1 MLQGVTDETKPHPS
15 QDTCRMGAVK
25 RILALLGFLGLALA
39 RTYLIPIEGEID
51 PALAVFVDQALSQ
64 AEREGASGV
73 VFLIDTP
80 GGRVD
85 AAIRISGRILETP
98 LPTLAVVKN
107 AFSAG
112 ALIALSCRQIAMLP
126 GAEIGAALPV
136 VAPPFQKPE
145 AADRKV
151 VSALKGKFRAVA
163 EARGRPTALAEA
175 MVDPELEVPGLSA
188 KGEPLTL
195 SASKAVEL
203 KVADHLASSLAEAL
217 SLAGFAPEVVRLT
230 PGPRVQLARFLTS
243 SSVAGLLLALGL
255 LLLLLEFFT
264 PGTFIPGALGLTL
277 LALYFAGGW
286 LAGLSGLF
294 ELALFLLGVALLL
307 AEAFLFPGFGLPGVA
322 GVGAILASVY
332 LTFGQQAVAVGAVAV
347 ITLGIG
353 VFLLFRLF
361 PRTRPA
367 RALVLESAI
376 SEHATQSPVEVG
388 ALGTALTDLRPAGA
402 ARFGEKRVDVVA
414 RGQFIPRGTRVKVV
428 EVEGPRI
435 VVEPIEEEGWT

>member
-1 MLQGVTDETKPHPS
+1 ML
-15 QDTCRMGAVK
+15 
-25 RILALLGFLGLALA
+25 LNLLGLALA
-39 RTYLIPIEGEID
+39 KTYLIPIEGEID
-51 PALAVFVDQALSQ
+51 PALSVFVNQALSR
-64 AEREGASGV
+64 AEREGASGA

-85 AAIRISGRILETP
+85 AAIRISDRILETP

-112 ALIALSCRQIAMLP
+112 ALIALSCREIAMLP
-126 GAEIGAALPV
+126 GAEIGAALPLI
-136 VAPPFQKPE
+136 APPLGEPE

-151 VSALKGKFRAVA
+151 ISALKGKFRAVA
-163 EARGRPTALAEA
+163 EARGRPTQPIEA

-195 SASKAVEL
+195 SAKKAVEL

-217 SLAGFAPEVVRLT
+217 ALSGFAKEVERLE

-243 SSVAGLLLALGL
+243 STVAGLLLALGL

-264 PGTFIPGALGLTL
+264 PGTFVPGALGLTL
-277 LALYFAGGW
+277 LALYFVGGW

-294 ELALFLLGVALLL
+294 ELILFFLGVALLL
-307 AEAFLFPGFGLPGVA
+307 AEAFLFPGFGIAGLA

-332 LTFGQQAVAVGAVAV
+332 FTFGEQALGVGAVAV
-347 ITLGIG
+347 IALGIG
-353 VFLLFRLF
+353 VFLLFRFF

-388 ALGTALTDLRPAGA
+388 AIGTALTDLRPAGA
-402 ARFGEKRVDVVA
+402 ARFGERRVDVVA
-414 RGQFIPRGTRVKVV
+414 RGQFVPRGSRVRVV
-428 EVEGPRI
+428 EVEGPKI
-435 VVEPIEEEGWT
+435 VVEPLEEV

>member
-1 MLQGVTDETKPHPS
+1 MRPKRILPKWYCKLE
-15 QDTCRMGAVK
+15 AVK
-25 RILALLGFLGLALA
+25 RILVLLNLLGLALA
-39 RTYLIPIEGEID
+39 KTYLIPIEGEID
-51 PALAVFVDQALSQ
+51 PALSVFVNQALSQ
-64 AEREGASGV
+64 AEREGASGA

-85 AAIRISGRILETP
+85 AAIRISDRILETP

-112 ALIALSCRQIAMLP
+112 ALIALSCREIAMLP
-126 GAEIGAALPV
+126 GAEIGAALPLI
-136 VAPPFQKPE
+136 APPLGEPE

-151 VSALKGKFRAVA
+151 ISALKGKFRAVA
-163 EARGRPTALAEA
+163 EARGRPTQPIEA

-195 SASKAVEL
+195 SAKKAVEL

-217 SLAGFAPEVVRLT
+217 ALSGFAKEVERLE

-243 SSVAGLLLALGL
+243 STVAGLLLALGL

-264 PGTFIPGALGLTL
+264 PGTFVPGALGLTL
-277 LALYFAGGW
+277 LALYFVGGW

-294 ELALFLLGVALLL
+294 ELILFFLGVALLL
-307 AEAFLFPGFGLPGVA
+307 AEAFLFPGFGIAGLA

-332 LTFGQQAVAVGAVAV
+332 FTFGEQALGVGAVAV
-347 ITLGIG
+347 IALGIG
-353 VFLLFRLF
+353 VFLLFRFF

-388 ALGTALTDLRPAGA
+388 AIGTALTDLRPAGA
-402 ARFGEKRVDVVA
+402 ARFGERRVDVVA
-414 RGQFIPRGTRVKVV
+414 RGQFVPRGSRVRVV
-428 EVEGPRI
+428 EVEGPKI
-435 VVEPIEEEGWT
+435 VVEPLEEV

>member
-1 MLQGVTDETKPHPS
+1 MLFN
-15 QDTCRMGAVK
+15 
-25 RILALLGFLGLALA
+25 FLGLALA
-39 RTYLIPIEGEID
+39 KTYLIPIEGEID
-51 PALAVFVDQALSQ
+51 PALPVFVNQALSR

-85 AAIRISGRILETP
+85 AAIRISDRILETP

-126 GAEIGAALPV
+126 GAEIGAALPIL
-136 VAPPFQKPE
+136 APPLQKPE

-151 VSALKGKFRAVA
+151 ISALKGKFRAVA
-163 EARGRPTALAEA
+163 EARGRPTQPIEA

-195 SASKAVEL
+195 SAKKAVEL

-217 SLAGFAPEVVRLT
+217 ALAGFAPEVERLE

-243 SSVAGLLLALGL
+243 STVAGVLLALGL

-264 PGTFIPGALGLTL
+264 PGTFVPGALGLTL
-277 LALYFAGGW
+277 LSLYFAGGW

-294 ELALFLLGVALLL
+294 ELVLFFLGVALLL
-307 AEAFLFPGFGLPGVA
+307 AEAFLFPGFGIAGLA

-332 LTFGQQAVAVGAVAV
+332 LTGGEQALGVGAVAV
-347 ITLGIG
+347 IALGIG
-353 VFLLFRLF
+353 ALLLFRFF

-367 RALVLESAI
+367 RALVLESVI
-376 SEHATQSPVEVG
+376 SEHAAQSPVEVG
-388 ALGTALTDLRPAGA
+388 AIGTALTDLRPAGA
-402 ARFGEKRVDVVA
+402 ARFGERRVDVVA
-414 RGQFIPRGTRVKVV
+414 RGQFVPRGSRVRVV
-428 EVEGPRI
+428 EVEGAKI
-435 VVEPIEEEGWT
+435 VVEPLEEG

>member
-1 MLQGVTDETKPHPS
+1 M
-15 QDTCRMGAVK
+15 K
-25 RILALLGFLGLALA
+25 RILVLLSFLGLALA
-39 RTYLIPIEGEID
+39 RTYLVPIEGEID
-51 PALAVFVDQALSQ
+51 PALAVFVDQALSR

-73 VFLIDTP
+73 VLLIDTP

-85 AAIRISGRILETP
+85 AAIRISDRILETP

-136 VAPPFQKPE
+136 VGVPFQQPQ

-151 VSALKGKFRAVA
+151 ISALKGKFRAVA
-163 EARGRPTALAEA
+163 EARGRPALLAEA

-203 KVADHLASSLAEAL
+203 KVADHLATSLAEAL
-217 SLAGFAPEVVRLT
+217 SLAGFAPEVERVD

-243 SSVAGLLLALGL
+243 STVAGLLLALGL
-255 LLLLLEFFT
+255 LLLLLELFT
-264 PGTFIPGALGLTL
+264 PGFGVAGGLGLAF

-294 ELALFLLGVALLL
+294 ELTLFFLGVALLL
-307 AEAFLFPGFGLPGVA
+307 AEAFLFPGFGLAGLA

-332 LTFGQQAVAVGAVAV
+332 LTFGEQAVAVGAVAV
-347 ITLGIG
+347 IALGLG
-353 VFLLFRLF
+353 VLFLFRFF

-402 ARFGEKRVDVVA
+402 ARFGDKRVDVVA
-414 RGQFIPRGTRVKVV
+414 RGQFIPRGSRVKVV
-428 EVEGPRI
+428 EVDGPRI
-435 VVEPIEEEGWT
+435 VVEPVEEV